1 MSNID
6 QEFVEFIVKSL
17 VGNPDKV
24 NIVRT
29 IDEKG
34 VLLELTVDQEDL
46 GRVIG
51 KRGNTAQ
58 SIRTLLRALGTKNDA
73 RYNLK
78 IIDPEGGER
87 PPRPE
92 RTERRDNYSTPA
104 PFVADPVTQDQA
116 VVQADEPVSADD
128 NAGPVSNGA
137 SQWAHLSSAD
147 EPADDASPVAPA
159 TDDYDDK
166 NDDDVSSSSVVEK
179 TREELADLDGLDI

>member
-116 VVQADEPVSADD
+116 VVQADEPVTADD
-128 NAGPVSNGA
+128 NAAPVSNGA

-147 EPADDASPVAPA
+147 EPADDASTVAPA
-159 TDDYDDK
+159 TDDDDDK